1 MSATKKINTSKETRS
16 LSARKPPSGFRPSKH
31 KPPRVALI
39 VETSTL
45 FGRRLLSGV
54 AQYMRENGPWSV
66 YFTDRA
72 VNDVTPSW
80 ISNWQGDGIITR
92 IASPEIRDAI
102 ADLGVPAVDL
112 NEQLGGLGVP
122 LISNDHNAI
131 GKMAAK
137 HLLDRGFQQFAY
149 IGNPGHHWS
158 DQRGQA
164 FAQTVK
170 VAGYPCTVYEGKVDD
185 VSALREGMWENEMDR
200 IAQWAADLPK
210 PVGMMACH
218 DFRALQLL
226 SACRLADIA
235 IPEQA
240 AVIGVG
246 ADDVACELADP
257 PLSSVT
263 LNAWRMGY
271 EAAAILD
278 RMMKGKAAP
287 RTELR
292 IPPLDV
298 SARRSTDVTAIA
310 DPLVAAA
317 YRFIREHACDGINV
331 ETVLQHLGVSRTSL
345 QDHFRIAVK
354 KSVHDV
360 LIETR
365 VARVKEL
372 LAETTLSIDA
382 VAERCGFHHTEY
394 MSSILKQRTGWTPAS
409 YRREYGL
416 RLD

>member
-1 MSATKKINTSKETRS
+1 MAQSKKIDTGVRGIPRS
-16 LSARKPPSGFRPSKH
+16 SRLNKQEASR
-31 KPPRVALI
+31 PPRVALI

-45 FGRRLLSGV
+45 FGRRVLSGV

-72 VNDVTPSW
+72 VNDSTPSW
-80 ISNWQGDGIITR
+80 IAKWKGDGIITR
-92 IASPEIRDAI
+92 IASPEIRGAI
-102 ADLGVPAVDL
+102 ANRGIPAVDL
-112 NEQLGGLGVP
+112 NEQLGGLGMP
-122 LISNDHNAI
+122 MISNDHAAI
-131 GKMAAK
+131 GVMAAE

-149 IGNPGHHWS
+149 LGHPGHRWS
-158 DQRGQA
+158 ERRGKA
-164 FAQTVK
+164 FADRVK
-170 VAGYPCTVYEGKVDD
+170 AAGYSCAVYAGRVDN
-185 VSALREGMWENEMDR
+185 VSALREGAWENEMDR
-200 IAQWAADLPK
+200 IAAWAAALPK

-235 IPEQA
+235 VPEQA

-271 EAAAILD
+271 EAAAMLD
-278 RMMKGKAAP
+278 RMMRGKSVP
-287 RTELR
+287 KNEVL

-310 DPLVAAA
+310 DPMVANA
-317 YRFIREHACDGINV
+317 YRYIREHACQNINV

-345 QDHFRIAVK
+345 QDHFRAAVN

-365 VARVKEL
+365 IARVKEL
-372 LAETTLSIDA
+372 LAETTLPIET
-382 VAERCGFHHTEY
+382 VAERCGFRHTEY
-394 MSSILKQRTGWTPAS
+394 MSSTLKQRTGWTPAA
-409 YRREYGL
+409 YRREYGK
-416 RLD
+416 RSS